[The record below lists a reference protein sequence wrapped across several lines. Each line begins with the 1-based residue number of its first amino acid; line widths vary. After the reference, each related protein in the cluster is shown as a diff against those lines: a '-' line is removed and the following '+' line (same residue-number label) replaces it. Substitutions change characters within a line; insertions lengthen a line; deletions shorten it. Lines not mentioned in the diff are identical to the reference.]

1 MSKHNHLVWDDFLLC
16 IGMELAYN
24 KNGENPI
31 NEQKI
36 AEKIL
41 SLGGHLWAIQQIQIL
56 HFATITIRLLF
67 IALSELKKKLT
78 TGTQSIFDLHT
89 RTKKRGKS

>member
-1 MSKHNHLVWDDFLLC
+1 MSKHKQLVWDDFLLC
-16 IGMELAYN
+16 IGMELAFT

-41 SLGGHLWAIQQIQIL
+41 SLGGHL
-56 HFATITIRLLF
+56 
-67 IALSELKKKLT
+67 
-78 TGTQSIFDLHT
+78 
-89 RTKKRGKS
+89 